1 MANIV
6 EMPKLGFDMA
16 EGKLVKWVKAEMDS
30 VQKGDVL
37 AEIETDKA
45 TVEVESP
52 YSGIVF
58 KHLSEEGKALPVG
71 APIAVIAA
79 EGEDVDISQLLG
91 APAGKG
97 AAEEP
102 AVEKAPEI
110 KAEAVAGDEETEV
123 YADAEIEEES
133 VAESEA
139 DAREETQPITVGGF
153 VKASP
158 LAKRMAEEKKLDLA
172 SIKGSG
178 PGGRIVKQDIEKA
191 LEAGIPSKPK
201 EPAKPKII
209 SGQDQVI
216 EISKLR
222 SAIGKRMLD
231 SRQSIP
237 DFYVTYTYNTGSL
250 MQMRKDMNRDLPDDK
265 RFSVNDFIIRAVALA
280 LREFPNLN
288 ASLNGTQ
295 LTRFGDI
302 NIGSAVAVENGL
314 LTVVVRNADQKPLST
329 ISGEMKDMVA
339 RVKDG
344 KVRGEDIEGSTFTIS
359 NLGMFGVEDFV
370 AIINPPEAAIL
381 AVAGALQVP
390 VIQNGQIITGW
401 QMKATLSADH
411 RITDGAEAAR
421 FMQHLAVFLEQPWR
435 LVQ

>member
-1 MANIV
+1 M
-6 EMPKLGFDMA
+6 
-16 EGKLVKWVKAEMDS
+16 
-30 VQKGDVL
+30 KG
-37 AEIETDKA
+37 
-45 TVEVESP
+45 
-52 YSGIVF
+52 
-58 KHLSEEGKALPVG
+58 EEG
-71 APIAVIAA
+71 
-79 EGEDVDISQLLG
+79 
-91 APAGKG
+91 
-97 AAEEP
+97 
-102 AVEKAPEI
+102 
-110 KAEAVAGDEETEV
+110 GD
-123 YADAEIEEES
+123 
-133 VAESEA
+133 
-139 DAREETQPITVGGF
+139 F

-158 LAKRMAEEKKLDLA
+158 LAKRMAEENKLNLA

-178 PGGRIVKQDIEKA
+178 PGGRIVKFDVEKA
-191 LEAGIPSKPK
+191 LEGGIPAKPK
-201 EPAKPKII
+201 EAAKPKII
-209 SGQDQVI
+209 SGHDQVI

-222 SAIGKRMLD
+222 AAIGKRMLE

-250 MQMRKDMNRDLPDDK
+250 MQMREDMNRDLADDE
-265 RFSVNDFIIRAVALA
+265 RLSVNDFIIRAVALA
-280 LREFPNLN
+280 LQEFPNLN

-295 LTRFGDI
+295 LTRYGDI

-381 AVAGALQVP
+381 AIAGALQVP
-390 VIQNGQIITGW
+390 IIQNGQITIGW

>member
-16 EGKLVKWVKAEMDS
+16 EGTLVKWVKAEKDP

-52 YSGIVF
+52 FTGIVF
-58 KHLSEEGKALPVG
+58 KHLSEEGKAIPVG

-79 EGEDVDISQLLG
+79 EGEDVDVSQLVG
-91 APAGKG
+91 ASIEKEAEKEPDEKQAPETK
-97 AAEEP
+97 AEETKS
-102 AVEKAPEI
+102 EEQAPET
-110 KAEAVAGDEETEV
+110 KDEESPG
-123 YADAEIEEES
+123 EEES
-133 VAESEA
+133 EIEMKG
-139 DAREETQPITVGGF
+139 EEGGDF

-158 LAKRMAEEKKLDLA
+158 LAKRMAEENKNNLT

-178 PGGRIVKQDIEKA
+178 PGGRIVKFDIEKA
-191 LEAGIPSKPK
+191 LEKSVPAKPK
-201 EPAKPKII
+201 EAAQPKII

-222 SAIGKRMLD
+222 TAIGKRMMD

-250 MQMRKDMNRDLPDDK
+250 MQMREDMNRDLADDE
-265 RFSVNDFIIRAVALA
+265 RLSVNDFIIRSVALT
-280 LREFPNLN
+280 LQEFPNLN

-295 LTRFGDI
+295 LTRYGDI

-329 ISGEMKDMVA
+329 ISGEMKEMVA

-359 NLGMFGVEDFV
+359 NLGMFGVDDFV